1 VSEIEEQGWVTART
15 LAETL
20 PYIQIYDRETVV
32 IKYGGHAMGEEQ
44 VAKLFAADAVL
55 LKMLGVHPVVV
66 HGGGPQISAWLA
78 KAGVKSTFVDGL
90 RVTDEAT
97 MEVAEMVL
105 SGAINKEIASWIT
118 QAGATLS
125 TTYGSDHL
133 KPAERINRYLDDA
146 LGPER
151 YARVV
156 TLYRT
161 CLKHRR
167 PAYSISTVQDADN
180 KDVSYERLL
189 LPFGRGDAVE
199 QIVGSYKSISI
210 EGGFKINNLM
220 GLKPKAVPVI
230 KIRAIIDRGFV
241 PTAAN
246 RPASDEVVE
255 FD

>member
-1 VSEIEEQGWVTART
+1 MQFESADPSVVRSIKQ
-15 LAETL
+15 
-20 PYIQIYDRETVV
+20 REF
-32 IKYGGHAMGEEQ
+32 
-44 VAKLFAADAVL
+44 LN
-55 LKMLGVHPVVV
+55 
-66 HGGGPQISAWLA
+66 AWLRAAA
-78 KAGVKSTFVDGL
+78 KHRPLPLVDDFQPN
-90 RVTDEAT
+90 RVSDELAD
-97 MEVAEMVL
+97 MMGFDVIGHGDNARFL
-105 SGAINKEIASWIT
+105 IT

-146 LGPER
+146 LGQER

-161 CLKHRR
+161 CLTHKR

-220 GLKPKAVPVI
+220 GLRPKAVPVI
-230 KIRAIIDRGFV
+230 LVRAIIDRDFV
-241 PTAAN
+241 PSEPG
-246 RPASDEVVE
+246 RQMSDEVVE
-255 FD
+255 LD